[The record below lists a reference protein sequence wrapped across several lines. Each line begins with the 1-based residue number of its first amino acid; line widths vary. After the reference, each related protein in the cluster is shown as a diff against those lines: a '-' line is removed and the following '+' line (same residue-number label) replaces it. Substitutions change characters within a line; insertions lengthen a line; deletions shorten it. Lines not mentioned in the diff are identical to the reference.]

1 MGAALPPDPLPIGAA
16 LASAVEARRRLAEVA
31 PVPPVPTAGVAA
43 WAAYDA
49 AVTEWSARLTH
60 EAIGALLIVGA
71 LGGPV
76 WWWAA
81 RVVWHAAR
89 LHYWI
94 SRSPTRR

>member
-1 MGAALPPDPLPIGAA
+1 MGAALPPDPLPIGPV
-16 LASAVEARRRLAEVA
+16 LASAVEARRRLAEAA
-31 PVPPVPTAGVAA
+31 PVPPVPTAGTAA

-49 AVTEWSARLTH
+49 AVVEWHARLAH
-60 EAIGALLIVGA
+60 EAMGALLMVGA

-81 RVVWHAAR
+81 RVVWHVAR

-94 SRSPTRR
+94 NRSPTRR